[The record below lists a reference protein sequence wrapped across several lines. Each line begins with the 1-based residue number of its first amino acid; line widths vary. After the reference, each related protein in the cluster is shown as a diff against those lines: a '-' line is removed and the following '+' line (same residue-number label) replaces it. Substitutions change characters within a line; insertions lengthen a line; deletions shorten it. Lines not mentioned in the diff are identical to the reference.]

1 MPKELKGVLP
11 PSCSP
16 GSSCSL
22 DLFSTLVLDYLV
34 LLSIH
39 SLLIS
44 YSVSR
49 SSSSLILRILIM
61 SRAIRTS

>member
-1 MPKELKGVLP
+1 MPKELEEVLP

-16 GSSCSL
+16 GSSYSL

-34 LLSIH
+34 LLSIY
-39 SLLIS
+39 SPLIS

-49 SSSSLILRILIM
+49 SLSSLISRIPVI